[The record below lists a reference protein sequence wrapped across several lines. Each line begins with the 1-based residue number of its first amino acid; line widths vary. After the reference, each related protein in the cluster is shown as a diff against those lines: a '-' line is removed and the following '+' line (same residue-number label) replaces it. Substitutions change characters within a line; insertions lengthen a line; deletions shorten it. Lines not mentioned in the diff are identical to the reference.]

1 MKSRILITILT
12 VVLFF
17 SCSKDNEKI
26 LFVSDVKMDCTGVAP
41 QKCLQIKEKESDNW
55 TYFYNDIEG
64 FDYEEG
70 YTYKIKVE
78 VSEVENAPA
87 DASSLKYTL
96 LEVIEKTKA
105 PRSLTKGSWMVTKVM
120 KVDTFDRNPFFS
132 VTTSDNSIK
141 GSTGCNR
148 FFGAIKTEG
157 ENIQI
162 TNVGATKM
170 MCANMDA
177 ENAFMEAINLTTNYK
192 IDNDV
197 LKFLSANN
205 EVVMECSYLK
215 D

>member
-1 MKSRILITILT
+1 MKSRILSAICLLAL
-12 VVLFF
+12 VF

-41 QKCLQIKEKESDNW
+41 QKCLQIKEKESDDW
-55 TYFYNDIEG
+55 MYFYSDIEG

-70 YTYKIKVE
+70 YNYKIKVE
-78 VSEVENAPA
+78 VSEVENVPA

-105 PRSLTKGSWMVTKVM
+105 PRSLAKGSWMVIKVM
-120 KVDTFDRNPFFS
+120 NVDTFDRNPFFS
-132 VTTSDNSIK
+132 VTPSDNSIK

-148 FFGAIKTEG
+148 FFGTIKMEG
-157 ENIQI
+157 EIIQI

-177 ENAFMEAINLTTNYK
+177 ENAFMEAINSTTSYK
-192 IDNDV
+192 IENDV
-197 LKFLSANN
+197 LKFLSESN
-205 EVVMECSYLK
+205 EVVMECSFLK

>member
-12 VVLFF
+12 VALFF

-41 QKCLQIKEKESDNW
+41 QKCLQIKEKESENW
-55 TYFYNDIEG
+55 TYFYTDIEG

-120 KVDTFDRNPFFS
+120 NVDTFDRNPFFS

-148 FFGAIKTEG
+148 FFGTIKMEG
-157 ENIQI
+157 ETIQI
-162 TNVGATKM
+162 TNVGSTKM

-177 ENAFMEAINLTTNYK
+177 ENAFMEAINSTNSYK
-192 IDNDV
+192 IENDV
-197 LKFLSANN
+197 LKFLSESK